1 MKNTVWNRE
10 GRAALISPSAAHGSW
25 GQQQNGNA
33 AASAADTEQAT
44 LQMASP
50 PFVQPAGVIP
60 EPQWPA
66 IRKQAEAGPLERRN
80 LTSLSGSE
88 QRF

>member
-1 MKNTVWNRE
+1 MARQ
-10 GRAALISPSAAHGSW
+10 LLHGSR
-25 GQQQNGNA
+25 GV
-33 AASAADTEQAT
+33 T

-60 EPQWPA
+60 KPQWPE
-66 IRKQAEAGPLERRN
+66 IRKQAKGETETRLERRN

-88 QRF
+88 QRFQ